1 MSDQLLIP
9 RLGRSE
15 DPSLDQKICRSYIW
29 LSFTCSVFVDYH
41 QGGTGERGAFRQMVR
56 LFFITRLRFT
66 DSNYS
71 RIDEGQE
78 SLIKAFE
85 SATGRDKNR
94 CVVAKD
100 LSIRSVGAF

>member
-1 MSDQLLIP
+1 
-9 RLGRSE
+9 
-15 DPSLDQKICRSYIW
+15 
-29 LSFTCSVFVDYH
+29 
-41 QGGTGERGAFRQMVR
+41 MVQ
-56 LFFITRLRFT
+56 LFFITRFRFA

-94 CVVAKD
+94 CIVAKD

>member
-1 MSDQLLIP
+1 MSDLSLNP
-9 RLGRSE
+9 RLSRSE
-15 DPSLDQKICRSYIW
+15 DASLDQKICRSYIW
-29 LSFTCSVFVDYH
+29 LPFTCSVFVDYH
-41 QGGTGERGAFRQMVR
+41 QSSTGERGSFRQMVQ
-56 LFFITRLRFT
+56 LFFITRFRFA

-94 CVVAKD
+94 CIVAKD